1 MFEMALTLRIPT
13 CIPMVVS
20 AEFRGPVPLKLLI
33 GTHVD
38 PTGTYGQ
45 RYPQA
50 EYLVAWAYR

>member
-1 MFEMALTLRIPT
+1 
-13 CIPMVVS
+13 MVVS

-33 GTHVD
+33 GTHVE